1 MAIKILTLDDWLK
14 KFNLKQVTL
23 KQFINTY
30 KIRSERTILR
40 TLKQHI
46 KEKRI
51 TNEQV
56 KILYKHLVLG
66 KEIYLRNFY
75 RYSLKI
81 NNDLNLDNIKP
92 SLNNRKNSSYKNI
105 IRNIYHKELL
115 YNTVP
120 DTYGAVGNV
129 PFLKL
134 LYRIFNEKMIDNKL
148 VTPSG
153 LEMLKRNLFSNV
165 LSGFYFRASIL
176 NPAVIKT
183 ISKKYFKGSKVFTP
197 TLGWSS
203 YMYGALCND
212 DIKEYVGTDVIKSVC
227 DNTEVLGK
235 MFFPEKTIDIY
246 CTPSEKLKLNK
257 KFMNK
262 YKNYFNTVFFSPPYY
277 KLEIYEGDMQSTKV
291 YKTYNDWLSG
301 YWEETIKLCKH
312 VLKRG
317 GKLIYIVSGYGNKYQ
332 NLSID
337 MNTITK
343 KYFKYKE
350 LAYLDNV
357 NIGMTKHR
365 LNKETIYMFE
375 L

>member
-14 KFNLKQVTL
+14 QFDLNKITL
-23 KQFINTY
+23 KQFINRY
-30 KIRSERTILR
+30 KIRSERTLLR

-56 KILYKHLVLG
+56 KTLYKHLVLG
-66 KEIYLRNFY
+66 KEKYLRNFY

-81 NNDLNLDNIKP
+81 NKDLNLDNIKP
-92 SLNNRKNSSYKNI
+92 SLNNRLNSSYKNI
-105 IRNIYHKELL
+105 IRNMYYKELL

-120 DTYGAVGNV
+120 DTYASVGNV
-129 PFLKL
+129 PFLKI
-134 LYRIFNEKMIDNKL
+134 LYRIFNDNLIDNKL

-153 LEMLKRNLFSNV
+153 LDMLKRGLFSNI

-176 NPAVIKT
+176 NPAVINT
-183 ISKKYFKGSKVFTP
+183 ISKRYFKGNKVFTP

-203 YMYGALCND
+203 YMYGMLCND
-212 DIKEYVGTDVIKSVC
+212 KITEYVGTDVIKYVC
-227 DNTEVLGK
+227 KNTKELGN
-235 MFFPEKTIDIY
+235 MFFPEKKINIY

-257 KFMNK
+257 TFMNK
-262 YKNYFNTVFFSPPYY
+262 YKKYFNTIFFSPPYY

-312 VLKRG
+312 VLKKG
-317 GKLIYIVSGYGNKYQ
+317 GKLIYIVSGYGEKYQ

-343 KYFKYKE
+343 KYFKYNS

-365 LNKETIYMFE
+365 LNKETIYIFDN
-375 L
+375 

>member
-46 KEKRI
+46 NEKRI
-51 TNEQV
+51 TNEEV

-66 KEIYLRNFY
+66 KELYLRNFY

-203 YMYGALCND
+203 YMYGFLSD
-212 DIKEYVGTDVIKSVC
+212 EKIKEYVGTDVIKSVC
-227 DNTEVLGK
+227 SNTKKLAKK
-235 MFFPEKTIDIY
+235 MFPDKYVDIY
-246 CTPSEKLKLNK
+246 CSQSELLRKNK
-257 KFMNK
+257 DFMKK
-262 YKNYFNTVFFSPPYY
+262 YNNYFDVVFFSPPYY
-277 KLEIYEGDMQSTKV
+277 KLELYRGSKQSTTL
-291 YKTYNDWLSG
+291 YKTYEEWLEK
-301 YWEETIKLCKH
+301 YWEETIKLCKD
-312 VLKRG
+312 VLHKD
-317 GKLIYIVSGYGNKYQ
+317 GKLIYIISGYDKQ
-332 NLSID
+332 LD
-337 MNTITK
+337 MNKDMNNITK
-343 KYFKYKE
+343 KYFKYKTKKS
-350 LAYLDNV
+350 LGNTNV
-357 NIGMTKHR
+357 NFTEHKDTNEI
-365 LNKETIYMFE
+365 IYFFD
-375 L
+375 LK